1 MGPRGLRIDGMLER
15 QKKKGKTRLLSAQ
28 SENVPQHGVRFFSG
42 TKRAADSHDRI
53 GKGLVHLVV
62 SVVLLDRRRRLGDC
76 IAESKVSPWQL
87 ADENL
92 GLQALATAA
101 AAQ

>member
-1 MGPRGLRIDGMLER
+1 MLEQR
-15 QKKKGKTRLLSAQ
+15 KKKGKTRLLSAQ

-53 GKGLVHLVV
+53 GRGLVYLVV
-62 SVVLLDRRRRLGDC
+62 SVVLLDRRRRLLGDN
-76 IAESKVSPWQL
+76 IAESRVGPWQL